1 MATVEDRWHSRTP
14 QKENAQPCTE
24 HPVKNGQLYKSAIH
38 GTGKRYCV
46 RWRDEGGRERRKS
59 FTKKGDADKFAA
71 KITTDLERGHY
82 IDPDAP
88 KTPLR
93 KVCEG
98 WLRSADHRPQTA
110 QGAERQFRLWVYPH
124 IGDRAV
130 GGVKRGDIETW
141 LKILRE
147 SLAESTCAIIYG
159 RLKAALTWAVH
170 NDMIVKNPC
179 NGIKSPSTRHPEIV
193 PLPQEAVSALVAA
206 APPRYRAMILL
217 AAGSGLRMGE
227 LVGLELKDLDLEK
240 GEVHVRQQVV
250 RLDQGDPYIGPPKT
264 DSSYR
269 TVPLAKGVVEAL
281 SEHVRRFP
289 PAPVELVDQT
299 DPRRP
304 HSRVALLVFP
314 NSGGRAAVNGGNW
327 SGVWS
332 NTRKRANV
340 ALEEAD
346 SPVRVPQSVS
356 MHDLRHF
363 YASLLIF
370 HRESIKTVQKRLG
383 HAKPSVTL
391 DVYTHLFE
399 DVEDTTRDA
408 VQNVLGGV
416 SVEY

>member
-1 MATVEDRWHSRTP
+1 
-14 QKENAQPCTE
+14 
-24 HPVKNGQLYKSAIH
+24 LYTSAIH
-38 GTGKRYCV
+38 GTGKRYAV
-46 RWRDEGGRERRKS
+46 RWRDEGRRERRKS
-59 FTKKGDADKFAA
+59 FTRKGDADRFAA

-88 KTPLR
+88 KKPLR
-93 KVCEG
+93 EVCDG
-98 WLRSADHRPQTA
+98 WLKSAEHRPATA
-110 QGAERQFRLWVYPH
+110 QGAERQFRIWVYPYL
-124 IGDRAV
+124 GDRAI
-130 GGVKRGDIETW
+130 GGLKRGDVESW
-141 LKILRE
+141 LKILRK

-159 RLKAALTWAVH
+159 RLKAVLTWAVH

-179 NGIKSPSTRHPEIV
+179 NGIKAPSPRRPEIV
-193 PLPQEAVSALVAA
+193 PLPQEAVAALVAA
-206 APPRYRAMILL
+206 APPRYRSMILL

-227 LVGLELKDLDLEK
+227 LVGLELRDLDLER
-240 GEVHVRQQVV
+240 GEVHVRQQAL
-250 RLDQGDPYIGPPKT
+250 RLDQGGPYLGPPKT

-289 PAPVELVDQT
+289 PTSVEMVDRT

-304 HSRVALLVFP
+304 HKRTALLVFP
-314 NSGGRAAVNGGNW
+314 SGGGQAAINGGNW

-340 ALEEAD
+340 ALEGAD
-346 SPVRVPQSVS
+346 SPVRVPQSAS

-363 YASLLIF
+363 YASLLIS

-399 DVEDTTRDA
+399 EVEETTRDA
-408 VQNVLGGV
+408 VQNILGLI